1 MFCPVLRPPTWVL
14 LIIVLQM
21 VLTCIFGVD
30 GFDSVAECSN
40 GPTATLAYI
49 DAMSFPAEPKMRL
62 SFYRLADLRA
72 TWPWLPLWLLIATV
86 AIFQHGPMPMF
97 STRALSVAWEMWHR
111 HSFLVPY
118 LNGEP
123 YSDKAPLLFWLIQL
137 GWAIGGVGDVWP
149 RLLEVLFGGAQLVQ
163 VAILARRLF
172 PGRPWVAQATPWLL
186 LAFTYAF
193 LFGLQVMYEV
203 LLAVCVLAALLALVP
218 NRRRQRPRFAWFA
231 LAVGLGLLTKGPVM
245 LLHVVFPWL
254 LGPLWSDWA
263 QRERRR
269 WYLHGALALLAS
281 CGILLVWVLLASW
294 AGGAVYRE
302 QLLFHQTAGRVV
314 NAFAH
319 AKPFWWYLPLLPILV
334 FPFAL
339 WPRLWVAV
347 WTLRRPFEPGLCFVF
362 AWLGPVLL
370 AFSLISGK
378 QPYYLLPEYVGFALL
393 LAASLAHLLQHH
405 VPLAINPW
413 LGPWPL
419 ALLSFGLALALIML
433 PHMTRNGLVHDSQLI
448 ALAPISMRFGV
459 IYMFLGLLLLVRG
472 SGELP
477 RIAFA
482 GLIGAL
488 SANALFSAALWPA
501 FNLKPAAAFLAR
513 AEAHDQPIANLESYD
528 GQFHFLGRLTRR
540 IEPLHNGQEL
550 QDWAKAHQTGLIIT
564 YPASLT
570 AVDVRNAEYIQPFRG
585 VWLAI
590 WPAPALAAMRV
601 DHLTPNPPR

>member
-1 MFCPVLRPPTWVL
+1 MLSDTNAFRPGAAHL
-14 LIIVLQM
+14 
-21 VLTCIFGVD
+21 
-30 GFDSVAECSN
+30 N
-40 GPTATLAYI
+40 GTMTALGYI
-49 DAMSFPAEPKMRL
+49 DAMRFHAESKKTFSACRL
-62 SFYRLADLRA
+62 EDLRA
-72 TWPWLPLWLLIATV
+72 MWPWLPLWVVVAAI

-118 LNGEP
+118 LNGVP
-123 YSDKAPLLFWLIQL
+123 YSEKAPLLFWLIQL

-149 RLLEVLFGGAQLVQ
+149 RSLEVMFGGTQLVL

-172 PGRPWVAQATPWLL
+172 PERPWLARATPWLL
-186 LAFTYAF
+186 LTFTYGF

-218 NRRRQRPRFAWFA
+218 APCRDGPRFVWFA

-245 LLHVVFPWL
+245 LLHVAFPWL
-254 LGPLWSDWA
+254 LGPLWSAWA

-269 WYLHGALALLAS
+269 WYLHGALALLAG
-281 CGILLVWVLLASW
+281 CGMLLAW
-294 AGGAVYRE
+294 ALLAARAGGATYRD

-319 AKPFWWYLPLLPILV
+319 AKPLWWYLPLLPILV

-347 WTLRRPFEPGLCFVF
+347 CALRRPFEPGLRFVF

-370 AFSLISGK
+370 AFSLVSGK
-378 QPYYLLPEYVGFALL
+378 QPYYLLPEYAGFALL
-393 LAASLAHLLQHH
+393 IAAALAHLQQRHAA
-405 VPLAINPW
+405 LANSPW

-419 ALLSFGLALALIML
+419 ALLSLALAMALIML
-433 PHMTRNGLVHDSQLI
+433 PQLVKGGLVREPQFI
-448 ALAPISMRFGV
+448 ALASISVRFGV
-459 IYMFLGLLLLVRG
+459 IYVLLGLLLLVRG

-482 GLIGAL
+482 GLFGAVA
-488 SANALFSAALWPA
+488 ANGLFSMTLWPA
-501 FNLKPAAAFLAR
+501 FNLKPASELLTR
-513 AEAHDQPIANLESYD
+513 AEARGQPIANLESYD

-540 IEPLHNGQEL
+540 IEPLHNGREL
-550 QDWAKAHQTGLIIT
+550 QDWAKAHPTGLIIT
-564 YPASLT
+564 YPPSLT
-570 AVDVRNAEYIQPFRG
+570 PADLHDAVYVQPFRG

-590 WPAPALAAMRV
+590 WPAPALAATRT
-601 DHLTPNPPR
+601 DRLTPNSLP